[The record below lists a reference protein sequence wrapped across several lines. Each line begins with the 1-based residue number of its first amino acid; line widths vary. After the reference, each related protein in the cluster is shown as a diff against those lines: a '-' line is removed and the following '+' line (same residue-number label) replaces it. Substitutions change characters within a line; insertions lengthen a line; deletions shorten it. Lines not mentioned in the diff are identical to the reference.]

1 MGTLVLYGRAWCHL
15 CEEMRAE
22 LEPIA
27 AEFGVRVEWID
38 IDSDRA
44 LEALY
49 DELVP
54 VLVFDG
60 AQLCHYHLDRAR
72 VRNALLGSSSSP

>member
-1 MGTLVLYGRAWCHL
+1 LRAG
-15 CEEMRAE
+15 

-27 AEFGVRVEWID
+27 AEFGVPVEWID
-38 IDSDRA
+38 IDTDPA

-54 VLVFDG
+54 VLLFDG
-60 AQLCHYHLDRAR
+60 VQLCHYRLDESR
-72 VRNALLGSSSSP
+72 VRQALAAIA